1 MLQNKNFINKLSS
14 MKNDPFYRQLNTL
27 VFPIMIQSF
36 MLALVSATDAVMLG
50 LVSQESLSSVSL
62 AGQVQFILNL
72 FVTGI
77 VKIPAV
83 YLHYKKYIWLRN
95 ITRESSPP

>member
-50 LVSQESLSSVSL
+50 LVS
-62 AGQVQFILNL
+62 
-72 FVTGI
+72 
-77 VKIPAV
+77 
-83 YLHYKKYIWLRN
+83 
-95 ITRESSPP
+95 